1 MSCQLNTLIL
11 GTSDGFQLPLDRAKP
26 VICIEGIAGPRER
39 GRLESQK
46 FPHPVM
52 WPSTAWA
59 LVFQTSS
66 EDFNESG
73 LIGQN
78 LG

>member
-1 MSCQLNTLIL
+1 MSCQLDTLIF
-11 GTSDGFQLPLDRAKP
+11 GASDGFQLPLDRAKL

-39 GRLESQK
+39 GRLESKK
-46 FPHPVM
+46 FSHPVL
-52 WPSTAWA
+52 WPPTTWA

-73 LIGQN
+73 LIG
-78 LG
+78 